1 VYFFRSKITLR
12 VYVLSKILPHD
23 TCINCIYFRT
33 VHYVVL
39 LPSYNVVQYDMIKV
53 VLLILVL
60 IRKYLYT
67 VHVGP
72 TCTACTTLQ
81 VSVVVLS

>member
-1 VYFFRSKITLR
+1 MYFFRSKITLR
-12 VYVLSKILPHD
+12 VQRCINVLSKILPHD
-23 TCINCIYFRT
+23 TCIKLYLLPYST
-33 VHYVVL
+33 LL

-67 VHVGP
+67 VHVRVQP
-72 TCTACTTLQ
+72 VQ
-81 VSVVVLS
+81 RYK